1 MNNIPT
7 SAEIHSLFANSN
19 PDEVWDKASDIVRCI
34 NPEFDFR
41 YAKTTFD
48 DVVRL
53 ARGEYPGY
61 CSLKALYH
69 NLTHT
74 LDVFL
79 CAVRLM
85 HGVHLS
91 GTHMADHDITMIMM
105 STMFHDVGYAQ
116 QVGDET
122 GTGAQYTQC
131 HVERSIEFMERYI
144 ASHHFPSGFA
154 TFLKP
159 IILCTNP
166 ALAIPA
172 IEFPDEHTHLLGQI
186 VGSADLAGQ
195 MADRT
200 YLEKLMFLYLE
211 FNEANFGG
219 YQSIHDMLRK
229 TVNFYE
235 FTRKRLDGGLGGIHT
250 RLSFHFKDWFGV
262 ENNYYLESIERNIDY
277 LSKVISLDEEKYLP
291 MLKRGGIVEEA
302 EHLITPKNSA

>member
-1 MNNIPT
+1 MNNAPT
-7 SAEIHSLFANSN
+7 SAEIYSLFANSN
-19 PDEVWDKASDIVRCI
+19 PDEVWNKASDIVKRI
-34 NPEFDFR
+34 NPAFDFLF
-41 YAKTTFD
+41 AKTTFD

-61 CSLKALYH
+61 RPLKALYH

-79 CAVRLM
+79 CAVRLL

-91 GTHMADHDITMIMM
+91 GTPMSDRDITLIMM
-105 STMFHDVGYAQ
+105 STMLHDVGYAQ
-116 QVGDET
+116 EVGDEN

-131 HVERSIEFMERYI
+131 HVERSVEFMERYI
-144 ASHHFPSGFA
+144 TRHRFPPEFA
-154 TFLKP
+154 IFLRP

-166 ALAIPA
+166 ALVIPE
-172 IEFPDEHTHLLGQI
+172 IGFPDEHTLLLAQI
-186 VGSADLAGQ
+186 VASADLAGQ

-211 FNEANFGG
+211 FTEANFGG
-219 YQSIHDMLRK
+219 YQSVHDLLRK
-229 TVNFYE
+229 TVNFYDY
-235 FTRKRLDGGLGGIHT
+235 TRKRLDGGLGCIYPKLT
-250 RLSFHFKDWFGV
+250 LHFKDWFGV

-277 LSKVISLDEEKYLP
+277 LSKITALDEEKYLS

-302 EHLITPKNSA
+302 KPLISPSNSV